1 MMNQAMMNQLTL
13 IWLVLL
19 SDYVELNQVNHLVM
33 PVNHLHN
40 HLKLMVQYL
49 IILHLVLDVVEP
61 VDVIEAV
68 DVAEAVDLAEA
79 VDVAEALDVAEA
91 MDDEVEDVDM
101 VESDLHHQAVIM
113 VAQPE

>member
-13 IWLVLL
+13 IWLFLL

-49 IILHLVLDVVEP
+49 IILHGCGRARGRDRGRGWADQTSSSAAALIMDLVFGQFL
-61 VDVIEAV
+61 
-68 DVAEAVDLAEA
+68 
-79 VDVAEALDVAEA
+79 
-91 MDDEVEDVDM
+91 
-101 VESDLHHQAVIM
+101 
-113 VAQPE
+113 